1 MKPLL
6 IALVLSAF
14 SFSAYA
20 DVNKKEEYNF
30 VQKWDR
36 YSLQQRFTDSGT
48 KFLQLKVKLGDGWK
62 VGYRH
67 VVSDTGN
74 HERRMILDK
83 KLFEV
88 YKFSVLTRLEHRDYR
103 YKEDYFRARV
113 EVKYQHMFNPRF
125 GFWAKLSP
133 RYSFKN
139 DDTVFSSRDAVGLT
153 FKHKNMT
160 FSPFVTRDTNKEFN
174 NHVSTTVATKF
185 TVQF

>member
-1 MKPLL
+1 MC
-6 IALVLSAF
+6 IITTT
-14 SFSAYA
+14 AYA
-20 DVNKKEEYNF
+20 NVNEKEEYNF

-48 KFLQLKVKLGDGWK
+48 KFLQLKVNLGDGWK

-67 VVSDTGN
+67 IVSDTGN

-83 KLFEV
+83 KLLEV

-103 YKEDYFRARV
+103 YKEDHFRTRV

-125 GFWAKLSP
+125 GIWAKVSP

-139 DDTVFSSRDAVGLT
+139 NDTIFSSRDAIGLT

-160 FSPFVTRDTNKEFN
+160 FSPYVTRDTNDSLN
-174 NHVSTTVATKF
+174 NHVSTTVATRF
-185 TVQF
+185 TIKL